1 MLSPSREVV
10 PSWVVV
16 QGAGVPVNAMNAFFT
31 TKLRLFMTSGLM
43 LASLTPAYAADWKY
57 AGTYSD
63 LKGKEYMS
71 FLDSTSVSKR
81 GTSEVTVLVRSVWT
95 KALYAYWRKH
105 GSDDDILDSGA
116 ERTMA
121 GDIPEYFS
129 LPIVIK
135 KLPAKDLKELSIIAI
150 GHEFIVNAE
159 RVPSRVDILW
169 RIDCRRGRFANTST
183 IVYKPSGK
191 IADVIKPAQL
201 TYYQVVLG
209 TEQDYLQQLA
219 CKRMV

>member
-1 MLSPSREVV
+1 MNV
-10 PSWVVV
+10 
-16 QGAGVPVNAMNAFFT
+16 MNAILA
-31 TKLRLFMTSGLM
+31 TKLRAFITGALI
-43 LASLTPAYAADWKY
+43 LASLTPSFAADWKY
-57 AGTYSD
+57 AGSYED
-63 LKGKEYMS
+63 LKGKAYMS

-95 KALYAYWRKH
+95 KVLYGYWRKH

-191 IADVIKPAQL
+191 IADVIKPPEL
-201 TYYQVVLG
+201 TYYEVVPG
-209 TEQDYLQQLA
+209 TEQDYLQQLT